1 MLTVFIKAFVPRRR
15 QTACTKDLPV
25 RGLCCAFYLVAPGPV
40 LSGRGVDFLQLCGGL
55 GIGDRAHPTAP
66 QRITTV
72 GIPPAVRL
80 RLVLMPISLSCFS
93 AASFYGLC
101 PPRFF
106 VFAVGCWADGG
117 FSASTARP
125 RVVWL
130 VQLERRP
137 WCAALAWF
145 TASVWPSM
153 QPVCRKCPLRASAFA
168 IAGVAVSIALQVCS

>member
-25 RGLCCAFYLVAPGPV
+25 RGLCCAFYFCGPRLRLVRPG
-40 LSGRGVDFLQLCGGL
+40 GWFLQLCGGV
-55 GIGDRAHPTAP
+55 GISDRAHPAAP

-101 PPRFF
+101 PPAFLFCCRFL
-106 VFAVGCWADGG
+106 G
-117 FSASTARP
+117 
-125 RVVWL
+125 
-130 VQLERRP
+130 
-137 WCAALAWF
+137 
-145 TASVWPSM
+145 
-153 QPVCRKCPLRASAFA
+153 
-168 IAGVAVSIALQVCS
+168 